1 MQAEEK
7 WEAAQY
13 HLELIEN
20 LRNDN
25 GKVFIFNLDAFLNT
39 SRNITFVLK
48 KEFNSNPKFQSWYCK
63 KQIKMDKDE
72 LMKFFVKMRT
82 ISIKERS
89 PETHSVT
96 TISVTD
102 TGTATESVSLT
113 LIHEDGTKE
122 VFEPK
127 LNDAKEKQTIMKE
140 TPVVRCNYYFFM
152 DRIDNDVVSLCEQY
166 LEKLFRLILEA
177 KMILESQ

>member
-1 MQAEEK
+1 
-7 WEAAQY
+7 
-13 HLELIEN
+13 
-20 LRNDN
+20 
-25 GKVFIFNLDAFLNT
+25 
-39 SRNITFVLK
+39 
-48 KEFNSNPKFQSWYCK
+48 
-63 KQIKMDKDE
+63 MDKDE
-72 LMKFFVKMRT
+72 LMKSFVKMRSM
-82 ISIKERS
+82 SIKERS

-96 TISVTD
+96 TIGVTD

-140 TPVVRCNYYFFM
+140 PPVVRCNYYFFM